1 MKTIVLGL
9 VLISLMSCTSQNVQ
23 SDNQEHENNRNQEFI
38 QQKSNEAAGKNIYQG
53 SGLQI
58 FKSK

>member
-1 MKTIVLGL
+1 MKNVILGVSVLLLASCASQTTQSQG
-9 VLISLMSCTSQNVQ
+9 SLN
-23 SDNQEHENNRNQEFI
+23 ENERNMEFI
-38 QQKSNEAAGKNIYQG
+38 QQRSNEAAGKNIYQG